1 MGTRP
6 HYRSGGGAGVTDDL
20 TAVASSAGVL
30 VDDQPDYSI
39 TCRQACEAAVVAV
52 LLLACII
59 LTGLIEGGY

>member
-1 MGTRP
+1 MT
-6 HYRSGGGAGVTDDL
+6 AEL

-30 VDDQPDYSI
+30 ADDTPDYSI
-39 TCRQACEAAVVAV
+39 TGRQACGAAVVAV

>member
-1 MGTRP
+1 M
-6 HYRSGGGAGVTDDL
+6 SEEL
-20 TAVASSAGVL
+20 TAVAASAGVL
-30 VDDQPDYSI
+30 ADDQPDYSI

>member
-1 MGTRP
+1 MTEE
-6 HYRSGGGAGVTDDL
+6 L

-30 VDDQPDYSI
+30 ADETPDYSI

>member
-1 MGTRP
+1 M
-6 HYRSGGGAGVTDDL
+6 SEEL

-39 TCRQACEAAVVAV
+39 TWREACSAVAVAV
-52 LLLACII
+52 LWLACII